1 MIIKSEFNEDGRDL
15 QEVIEQFLVEFYY
28 EYYELDLLWIKKQ
41 GKKLPNKYIILSRL
55 YILP

>member
-28 EYYELDLLWIKKQ
+28 EFYELDLV
-41 GKKLPNKYIILSRL
+41 
-55 YILP
+55 